1 MNEYHHRLTVL
12 ARYFFDI
19 NIGQIIQF
27 TFQKILDN
35 ILHFGNLVLRLIT
48 ILNINKIIDKN
59 ETSQLEFDTEPIK
72 ERILNL
78 RRLERMIPKFV
89 TSYFVLF
96 PLLFEIW
103 SMFFAGLLI
112 RLWVL
117 GSFSVTFI
125 CIWSIVTSR
134 SEVSETISKILGRTD
149 NDFDLT
155 DFLKISGFIT
165 ICISILICV
174 ISVFTFDVP
183 GFVLSLSVSNRTY
196 RNIQTYLMLIK
207 NEK

>member
-1 MNEYHHRLTVL
+1 MTVL